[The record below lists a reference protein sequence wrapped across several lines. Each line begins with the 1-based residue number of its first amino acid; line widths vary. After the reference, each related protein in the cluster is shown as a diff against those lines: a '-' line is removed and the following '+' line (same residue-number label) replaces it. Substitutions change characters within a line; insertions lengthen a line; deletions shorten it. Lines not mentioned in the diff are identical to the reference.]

1 MSPQDNAYSSCGR
14 PRFCGARPSGLPP
27 GFRPAPARVR
37 ISPSCRHYTFVRRYE
52 RRLPHYD
59 AVGERLFVTF
69 RLHGSLP
76 ESRIFPP
83 ERLTS
88 GKAFV
93 AMDRLLDAARS
104 GPLHL
109 RQHEIAKHRQSK
121 SLLDGEVKFH
131 RYELHGFVIMPNHVH
146 LLVES
151 HVPAAR
157 WLGPLKGFTGH
168 AANRLLGLRGPFW
181 QDESYDH
188 LVRNDD
194 EFDRVRRYIENNP
207 VSAGLVHTPEEF
219 LWSSAPGG
227 SPAAGRK
234 ACPTRS
240 LKSEQQRG
248 SEAS

>member
-1 MSPQDNAYSSCGR
+1 MSPQGKT
-14 PRFCGARPSGLPP
+14 FCGARPSGLPP
-27 GFRPAPARVR
+27 GFGPASACVR

-52 RRLPHYD
+52 RRLPRYD
-59 AVGERLFVTF
+59 AVGERLFVPF

-76 ESRIFPP
+76 DSSIFPP
-83 ERLTS
+83 ARLTN

-104 GPLHL
+104 GPVYL
-109 RQHEIAKHRQSK
+109 RQPEIAKIVEQA
-121 SLLDGEVKFH
+121 LWDGQLRFQ
-131 RYELHGFVIMPNHVH
+131 RYELHAFVFMPNHVH

-151 HVPAAR
+151 RVPAAQ

-168 AANRLLGLRGPFW
+168 EANRLLGLRGPFW

-188 LVRNDD
+188 LVRGDE
-194 EFDRVRRYIENNP
+194 EFDRIQRYIENNP
-207 VSAGLVHTPEEF
+207 VSAGLVRTPEEF

-234 ACPTRS
+234 ACPTRP
-240 LKSEQQRG
+240 LEHERQRG
-248 SEAS
+248 SEAL